1 MSNTFNNGVSF
12 SDDAERVAAPPPQST
27 GINTEINP
35 NTTSK
40 ISQDLRAAND
50 CTVLSKSAKAW
61 DIDGDGELD
70 EAELALREM
79 DKARKGDL
87 SKDQMYKLMSD
98 NLKSQKELFKVKKVL
113 GGLVGF
119 TVLLA
124 CCNLGTSL
132 TAAFLAK
139 DTKSVDGSLV
149 DSKTKRLLGTGSVSS
164 EILIDEELN
173 EEYRRRRL
181 KNCNLFS
188 HTMGN
193 GTNACTDTNLM
204 VVSAEAA
211 QKIMDTCN
219 DGAAVHITKQFADS
233 SHTNYPVCNH
243 PELST
248 HSMSF
253 NFGQHQGYGTM
264 RVTKDGIANAHTFLP
279 SGTDPTV
286 YEITGYASGLGMM
299 CDNTADCES
308 GLECSNQACAKLT
321 AMAESVKDNGNG
333 TTNPDKVPVIVVL
346 REDKITDV
354 AKTCNALSSA
364 NGGDGHVKNTFTKAI
379 LGCAFDM
386 PARAINALSK
396 NPQVDYVELDQ
407 VNYIEPDKSNS
418 DDPYKVNS
426 AELVKV
432 NSAEQEKANYA
443 DPEMVNS
450 AELDQD
456 VEAFQTETDPYLW
469 GLDRIDQFNLP
480 LNRAPYE
487 QRDASGVRVY
497 ALDTGVHGAHP
508 KLSLS
513 NDNDCHF
520 SAYDGLDALVDD
532 GPGHGTHVAGKIC
545 GDTFGVAKNCDLCA
559 VKALMDNGSGTVDA
573 VLAAIEHVI
582 GDCPYGKATCVAH
595 LSSNSRVSQ
604 TMNNAVARAV
614 VAGIVMVVPAG
625 NESRD
630 ACDSSPSSET
640 KAITVGATDSADTKS
655 SVSNYGT
662 CVDVYAPGSSITSS
676 IPPNTSTARSG
687 SSMASAH
694 VAGIAAAI
702 RAADP
707 SLTPAQVK
715 DKILADARITGDL
728 DRLGQPIRVANFI
741 GGTISPTPVPTHI
754 PTPALKPC
762 PANQFR
768 LTVDILTDN
777 SPKET
782 TWTLTSSCDDS
793 KKWSL
798 SGGPY
803 SSASASETTPCLETD
818 AKYTFTIKDLSG
830 DGICCS
836 NGEGSY
842 SVSKDGVV
850 QVKGGSFTSG
860 DSHSF
865 GTCP

>member
-1 MSNTFNNGVSF
+1 MSNTFKNGVSF

-40 ISQDLRAAND
+40 ISQDLRAANE

-219 DGAAVHITKQFADS
+219 DGAAAHITKQFADL

-243 PELST
+243 PDLST

-321 AMAESVKDNGNG
+321 AMAE
-333 TTNPDKVPVIVVL
+333 
-346 REDKITDV
+346 
-354 AKTCNALSSA
+354 
-364 NGGDGHVKNTFTKAI
+364 
-379 LGCAFDM
+379 
-386 PARAINALSK
+386 
-396 NPQVDYVELDQ
+396 
-407 VNYIEPDKSNS
+407 
-418 DDPYKVNS
+418 
-426 AELVKV
+426 LVKV
-432 NSAEQEKANYA
+432 NSAEQE
-443 DPEMVNS
+443 MVNYIG
-450 AELDQD
+450 LDQE
-456 VEAFQTETDPYLW
+456 VEAFQTEMEPYLW

-480 LNRAPYE
+480 LDQATYE

-497 ALDTGVHGAHP
+497 VLDTGIHEGHP
-508 KLSLS
+508 NLSLS
-513 NDNDCHF
+513 NNNCHF
-520 SAYDGLDALVDD
+520 SAYDGQSALVD
-532 GPGHGTHVAGKIC
+532 GHGHGTHNAGKIC

-559 VKALMDNGSGTVDA
+559 VKVMSDDLTISEDA
-573 VLAAIEHVI
+573 VTDAIDHVI
-582 GDCPYGKATCVAH
+582 QDCVNSKAKCVAYAGIDG
-595 LSSNSRVSQ
+595 SRSP
-604 TMNNAVARAV
+604 NANAAVARAV
-614 VAGIVMVVPAG
+614 EAGIVFVVNAG
-625 NESRD
+625 NANRD
-630 ACDSSPSSET
+630 ACYFSPASEP
-640 KAITVGATDSADTKS
+640 KAITVGATDSDDIKS
-655 SVSNYGT
+655 GFSNSGT
-662 CVDVYAPGSSITSS
+662 CVDVHAPGSSITSS
-676 IPPNTSTARSG
+676 VPPNTSIAFSGTA
-687 SSMASAH
+687 MAGAH

-715 DKILADARITGDL
+715 DKILADARITGRL
-728 DRLGQPIRVANFI
+728 DPLGQPIRVANFI
-741 GGTISPTPVPTHI
+741 GGTISPTPVPTHIPTLAPTHI

-803 SSASASETTPCLETD
+803 SSAGASESETTACLETD

-850 QVKGGSFTSG
+850 QVKGGSFKYA
-860 DSHSF
+860 DIRSF